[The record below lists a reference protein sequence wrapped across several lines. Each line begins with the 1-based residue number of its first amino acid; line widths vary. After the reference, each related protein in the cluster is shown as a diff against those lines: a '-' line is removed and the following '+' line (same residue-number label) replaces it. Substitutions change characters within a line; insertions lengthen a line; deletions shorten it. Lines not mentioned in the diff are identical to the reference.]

1 LEVKRKPDM
10 NGLSNL
16 NELLQYSVQK
26 CLTKTA
32 FVFGPKRITFAE
44 LGELSQKMAR
54 GLSEQGVT
62 KGDRVALIL
71 RNCMEV
77 PIILFGTVRIGAIPT
92 FLNAQHKGG
101 DIFHALSNCEPKILF
116 VEDSLYP
123 GLKEE
128 IRKIPSIQRIYGV
141 LGAGESPGS
150 GLLEPFDSCLKN
162 GDASAEVREDDIAAI
177 VYTAGTEGRPKGAML
192 SHEGVLVDCF
202 DRSSI
207 VKIDSEIKTL
217 ILAPFYHIAGFRH
230 LLMTIYRGNTTY
242 VIPFQAE
249 KVLKLIHEERIG
261 FTVGTP
267 ATYHLMFK
275 REDFQTY
282 DLSSLKVVGVGG
294 APCTPEFARRLFGTF
309 PQALFYNGYGQT
321 ELTGGNIVNVGEEFK
336 RRPESVGRI
345 AKGHELRVVNEE
357 GQPLP
362 PKKMGEVV
370 VRGKYVFKGYWRM
383 PEATAQKIRGGWLY
397 TGDLGWLD
405 EEGFLYLAGRKSD
418 MIIRGG
424 ENIYPQE
431 VENCLEQH
439 PAVAEAAVIAVPDEV
454 MGEEVKAVV
463 SLRRGMRLEAEDLR
477 EFCRS
482 KMAKF
487 KVPRFIEFVEE
498 LPHVSAGKIDR
509 KALRGSSEP

>member
-1 LEVKRKPDM
+1 M
-10 NGLSNL
+10 NGLRNL
-16 NELLQYSVQK
+16 NELLHYSVQK

-32 FVFGPKRITFAE
+32 FVFGSKRITFAE

-54 GLSEQGVT
+54 GLSEQGVK
-62 KGDRVALIL
+62 KGDRVGLIL
-71 RNCMEV
+71 RNCGEV
-77 PIILFGTVRIGAIPT
+77 PIILFGAARIGAIPT
-92 FLNAQHKGG
+92 FLNAQHKGE
-101 DIFHALSNCEPKILF
+101 DIFYALSNCEPKILF
-116 VEDSLYP
+116 VEDYLYP
-123 GLKEE
+123 GIQEE
-128 IRKIPSIQRIYGV
+128 IRRVSSIQKTYGV
-141 LGAGESPGS
+141 GGTGELTGS
-150 GLLEPFDSCLKN
+150 GLLEPFDSSLKD
-162 GDASAEVREDDIAAI
+162 GDALAKVQEDDIAAI
-177 VYTAGTEGRPKGAML
+177 LYTAGTEGRPKGAML
-192 SHEGVLVDCF
+192 SHEGVMVDLF

-207 VKIDSEIKTL
+207 VKIDSETKTL
-217 ILAPFYHIAGFRH
+217 IMAPFYHIAGFRH

-249 KVLKLIHEERIG
+249 GVLKLIHEERIG
-261 FTVGTP
+261 FIVGTP

-275 REDFQTY
+275 REDFKKY

-321 ELTGGNIVNVGEEFK
+321 ELTGGNIVNVGEDFK
-336 RRPESVGRI
+336 NRPESVGRI
-345 AKGHELRVVNEE
+345 APGHELRVVNED

-362 PKKMGEVV
+362 PKKVGEVV

-383 PEATAQKIRGGWLY
+383 PEATAQKVREGWLY

-405 EEGFLYLAGRKSD
+405 EEGFLCLVGRKSD

-463 SLRRGMRLEAEDLR
+463 SLRPGMKLEAKSLQ
-477 EFCRS
+477 EFCLS

-498 LPHVSAGKIDR
+498 IPHVSAGKIDR
-509 KALRGSSEP
+509 KALRGIGNIEPKGG